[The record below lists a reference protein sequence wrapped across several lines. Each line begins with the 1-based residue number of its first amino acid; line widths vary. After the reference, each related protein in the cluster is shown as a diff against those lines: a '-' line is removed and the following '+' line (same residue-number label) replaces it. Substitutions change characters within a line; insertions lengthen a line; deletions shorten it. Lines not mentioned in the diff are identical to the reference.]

1 MDKIDIE
8 KMESILNYVRMHDD
22 AEVIY
27 FLDIGRDV
35 LGYHKSDKVHTRQ
48 RSIRKIM
55 EEMREKGIDI

>member
-8 KMESILNYVRMHDD
+8 KMESILNYVRVYDD

-48 RSIRKIM
+48 RSIRIIM
-55 EEMREKGIDI
+55 EKKKQKGIDI

>member
-1 MDKIDIE
+1 MDKINIE
-8 KMESILNYVRMHDD
+8 KMESILNYVRMYDD

-35 LGYHKSDKVHTRQ
+35 LGSHKSDKVHTRQ

>member
-1 MDKIDIE
+1 MLE
-8 KMESILNYVRMHDD
+8 MYDD

-35 LGYHKSDKVHTRQ
+35 LGYYKSDKVHTRQ
-48 RSIRKIM
+48 RSIRRIM